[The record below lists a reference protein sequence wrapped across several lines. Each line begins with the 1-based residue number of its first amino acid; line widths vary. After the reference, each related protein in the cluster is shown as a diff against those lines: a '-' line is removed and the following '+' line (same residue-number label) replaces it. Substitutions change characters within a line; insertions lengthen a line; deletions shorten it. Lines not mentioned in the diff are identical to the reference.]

1 MNETLLADRRDQI
14 SERLA
19 TGFAHGLFEVDELE
33 RRLSVV
39 QTAQSSAEL
48 DALTTDLV
56 PVTSTALVPAKRMR
70 VVFGSIERVGPW
82 VVPQDLTAR
91 VAFGS
96 LVLDLREARLAPGV
110 TTIEVHVT
118 MGNIEVV
125 VPPGMAVEVDVSSF
139 MGNVEQR
146 TDHVSAETPTT
157 VRIVG
162 HVKLGNLE
170 LMTLRAGETQR
181 DAKWRRR
188 QERRAYR
195 RFRRLTHHRAMS
207 SPFEW

>member
-1 MNETLLADRRDQI
+1 MLLTERRDQI

-33 RRLSVV
+33 RRLAVL

-48 DALTTDLV
+48 DALTTDLI

-70 VVFGSIERVGPW
+70 VVFGSVERVGPW
-82 VVPQDLTAR
+82 VVPRELAAR
-91 VAFGS
+91 VAMGN
-96 LVLDLREARLAPGV
+96 LLLDLREARLAPGV
-110 TTIEVHVT
+110 TTIEVNVT
-118 MGNIEVV
+118 MGNLEVV
-125 VPPGMAVEVDVSSF
+125 VPPGMAVEVDVSSV

-146 TDHVSAETPTT
+146 TDHVSSETPTT

-162 HVKLGNLE
+162 RVTLGNLE

-188 QERRAYR
+188 QERREER
-195 RFRRLTHHRAMS
+195 RFRRHAHRR